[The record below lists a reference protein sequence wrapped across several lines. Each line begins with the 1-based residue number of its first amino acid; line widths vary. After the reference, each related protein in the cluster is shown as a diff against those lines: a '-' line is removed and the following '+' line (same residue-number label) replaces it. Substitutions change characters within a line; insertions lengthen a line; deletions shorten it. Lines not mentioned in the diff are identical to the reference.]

1 MASYVNCI
9 CYNIKYMA
17 QYKVPQDVEA
27 DDKLIGP
34 FSFRQFCYL
43 LIAFAAGGIAFV
55 LGKIAIPL
63 AIIPLPVIVLFFSIA
78 LPLRKDQPTEIYL
91 AAMVRYYLVN
101 AKHRI
106 WVADGEETNVIIGV
120 PVAEDSVN
128 SKDIKADEVSR
139 RLSFLANITDT
150 QGWSS
155 RGVDAPI
162 NNNLN
167 DDFIASTQNVT
178 DVMDANASRMDNLLD
193 KSSQKQRTQV
203 IQRMQS
209 IQTTN
214 APTPTSQLFQPISS
228 SAPKLAPKPA
238 PLINPNKLPNYNY
251 QPVVNN
257 GQPTPAAPPISRS
270 VSTAPTSQPVAQQ
283 PIVAKRES
291 VPTREVLPSDSK
303 PDIIKPVKPVT
314 NDTGSVIDIELH

>member
-1 MASYVNCI
+1 
-9 CYNIKYMA
+9 MA

-228 SAPKLAPKPA
+228 STPKLAPKSA

-257 GQPTPAAPPISRS
+257 SRQTPAAPPISRS
-270 VSTAPTSQPVAQQ
+270 VSPAPTSQLAAQQ
-283 PIVAKRES
+283 PIVAKREP
-291 VPTREVLPSDSK
+291 VPTKEVLPSDSK
-303 PDIIKPVKPVT
+303 PDIIKPVKPVA